1 MYDNQQRIDEFK
13 TELAALRTQSTASV
27 TGDRRFLVLG
37 IALIAV
43 GLIAIMLGWWG
54 ASGTTETYEAI
65 SYMVSGGIMGI
76 GLVIIGVALYL
87 RYSLAGFL
95 KFWLVR
101 WVYEQQAQTDRL
113 LAAMDPDAL
122 TPEATAADAV
132 AAADAGLPDPLRPPQ
147 PPGASR

>member
-1 MYDNQQRIDEFK
+1 M
-13 TELAALRTQSTASV
+13 
-27 TGDRRFLVLG
+27 
-37 IALIAV
+37 
-43 GLIAIMLGWWG
+43 
-54 ASGTTETYEAI
+54 
-65 SYMVSGGIMGI
+65 
-76 GLVIIGVALYL
+76 ALYL

-122 TPEATAADAV
+122 TAEATAADAV

-147 PPGASR
+147 PPGASS